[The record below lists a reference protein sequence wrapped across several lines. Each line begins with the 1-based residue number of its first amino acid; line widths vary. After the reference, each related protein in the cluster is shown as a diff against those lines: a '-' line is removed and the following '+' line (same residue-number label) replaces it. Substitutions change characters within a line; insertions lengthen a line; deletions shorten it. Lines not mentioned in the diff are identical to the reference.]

1 MLIDQRQLSLTSKG
15 SKLFQQ
21 INRSI
26 IMVLASIIII
36 SLTITTITF
45 AMLWNRSKSSSNY
58 MNSVHKGTIG
68 YPIRLPND
76 GKYIQWTFLQL
87 NDVYE
92 MLPLDQGRKGG
103 LARVARVRQLLLEEN
118 PRTYT
123 VLVGDFLSP
132 SALSQSEINGTI
144 LNGRQMIASMDT
156 LGIDFVIFGNHEFD
170 LDERELISRINESKF
185 SWISTNVYKSGTDQ
199 PFSSTIRY
207 KILTIDKINILL
219 IGLTINVD
227 RSYIR
232 IINQTSLIPFV
243 QQFLKS
249 ISNIE
254 YDVLVALT
262 HLSLK
267 IDIQLAENIPEIDL
281 ILGGHEHENYFL
293 SRGVKYTPITKADA
307 NAFTVYIHRC
317 AFNLDTK
324 RFLVYQTLTQINSE
338 IEDEPKTAEVAN
350 YWYDL
355 GMKGFQQIGLQPN
368 KTVSCLPS
376 NIELDGRSTS
386 IRNFPTLLTDCACQ
400 SILKSTSINGT
411 KIAVFVSGSIRID
424 DILRGTITQYD
435 ILRVFP
441 LKDDLWSLSVPGSYL
456 AKVLT
461 SVISLKG
468 TGRFPAY
475 CGIQTLDQGNT
486 WIVDDL
492 DISKTNLNYTIATMT
507 YLKDAELNNPAV
519 TIMQHFNITQRQS
532 LMEYLPLIYPPCRH
546 LGGVMTMQC
555 RLSSLKHDM
564 ADIQSKFDQL
574 ETEASILEK
583 YHSDKAKSIGEQ
595 TELLKFLRDLD
606 HFSTWLTRTQ
616 ASVAS
621 EDIPNTLNEAEQ
633 LLNQHQTIKEEIDC
647 YGPGYAQM
655 KEYGHRIICN
665 ADTTD
670 PKYIFLR
677 ERLNALYDN
686 WNELDQMWHH
696 KKNMLTEAMQ
706 YQMFIRDSNQ
716 AEILLNHQEAYLAR
730 EQQPKSLDDVEVS
743 IKKHKDF
750 FTTMSANGDQI

>member
-411 KIAVFVSGSIRID
+411 KIAVFVSGSI
-424 DILRGTITQYD
+424 Q
-435 ILRVFP
+435 
-441 LKDDLWSLSVPGSYL
+441 
-456 AKVLT
+456 
-461 SVISLKG
+461 
-468 TGRFPAY
+468 
-475 CGIQTLDQGNT
+475 
-486 WIVDDL
+486 
-492 DISKTNLNYTIATMT
+492 
-507 YLKDAELNNPAV
+507 
-519 TIMQHFNITQRQS
+519 
-532 LMEYLPLIYPPCRH
+532 
-546 LGGVMTMQC
+546 
-555 RLSSLKHDM
+555 
-564 ADIQSKFDQL
+564 
-574 ETEASILEK
+574 
-583 YHSDKAKSIGEQ
+583 SIGEQ

>member
-1 MLIDQRQLSLTSKG
+1 
-15 SKLFQQ
+15 
-21 INRSI
+21 
-26 IMVLASIIII
+26 
-36 SLTITTITF
+36 
-45 AMLWNRSKSSSNY
+45 
-58 MNSVHKGTIG
+58 
-68 YPIRLPND
+68 
-76 GKYIQWTFLQL
+76 QL

-324 RFLVYQTLTQINSE
+324 RF
-338 IEDEPKTAEVAN
+338 
-350 YWYDL
+350 
-355 GMKGFQQIGLQPN
+355 
-368 KTVSCLPS
+368 
-376 NIELDGRSTS
+376 
-386 IRNFPTLLTDCACQ
+386 
-400 SILKSTSINGT
+400 
-411 KIAVFVSGSIRID
+411 
-424 DILRGTITQYD
+424 
-435 ILRVFP
+435 
-441 LKDDLWSLSVPGSYL
+441 
-456 AKVLT
+456 
-461 SVISLKG
+461 
-468 TGRFPAY
+468 
-475 CGIQTLDQGNT
+475 
-486 WIVDDL
+486 
-492 DISKTNLNYTIATMT
+492 
-507 YLKDAELNNPAV
+507 
-519 TIMQHFNITQRQS
+519 
-532 LMEYLPLIYPPCRH
+532 
-546 LGGVMTMQC
+546 
-555 RLSSLKHDM
+555 
-564 ADIQSKFDQL
+564 
-574 ETEASILEK
+574 
-583 YHSDKAKSIGEQ
+583 
-595 TELLKFLRDLD
+595 
-606 HFSTWLTRTQ
+606 
-616 ASVAS
+616 
-621 EDIPNTLNEAEQ
+621 
-633 LLNQHQTIKEEIDC
+633 
-647 YGPGYAQM
+647 
-655 KEYGHRIICN
+655 
-665 ADTTD
+665 
-670 PKYIFLR
+670 
-677 ERLNALYDN
+677 
-686 WNELDQMWHH
+686 
-696 KKNMLTEAMQ
+696 
-706 YQMFIRDSNQ
+706 
-716 AEILLNHQEAYLAR
+716 
-730 EQQPKSLDDVEVS
+730 
-743 IKKHKDF
+743 
-750 FTTMSANGDQI
+750 